1 MPDIIEEEKLE
12 TRYENLTR
20 IYKKSLPIIFTLCFF
35 TCVFYSVYYN
45 SKIKKERYSQEGFI
59 KILDAKES
67 DSMFLLDISNKN
79 TKHQMSGLLVLS
91 AAKLYLADKNF
102 KKAAQM
108 FTVSIGRSHYLP
120 PIKAYAKL
128 MWISVM
134 LDLDEIISEE
144 DKALAEEYF
153 SSFSSNR
160 DCFFDYANILK
171 ALWLIKLKNN
181 NEAKIL
187 LQNIFFDN
195 NVNPASRNQAKII
208 FQSIQ

>member
-1 MPDIIEEEKLE
+1 MSDIIEEEKLE
-12 TRYENLTR
+12 IRYKNLTR
-20 IYKKSLPIIFTLCFF
+20 IYKKSLPIIFALCFF
-35 TCVFYSVYYN
+35 TYVFYSVYYN
-45 SKIKKERYSQEGFI
+45 SKIKEERYSKEGFI

-79 TKHQMSGLLVLS
+79 TKHQMSGLLVLN
-91 AAKLYLADKNF
+91 AAKLYLANKNF
-102 KKAAQM
+102 KEAAQM
-108 FTVSIGRSHYLP
+108 FTVSIGRSNYLP
-120 PIKAYAKL
+120 SIKAYSKL
-128 MWISVM
+128 MWISIM

-144 DKALAEEYF
+144 DKALAEKYF

-181 NEAKIL
+181 NEAKML
-187 LQNIFFDN
+187 LQNILFDN
-195 NVNPASRNQAKII
+195 NVNPVSKNQAKII